1 MDLNDRI
8 LNEELEDAQI
18 HALPLHALQQRTRDL
33 VNKLRLLIN
42 SNSDINTDD
51 LLTDAIRNSTAYSL
65 DPVVEADST
74 DVRTKLYSY
83 PLISSQAQ
91 ARAFLGHFFHAY
103 IGLVHQE
110 LRLIALRLVS
120 AISHEGS

>member
-91 ARAFLGHFFHAY
+91 ARAF
-103 IGLVHQE
+103 
-110 LRLIALRLVS
+110 
-120 AISHEGS
+120 